1 MVENGGGGMDAVAS
15 EVAEVQAVEMLQE
28 VSPDALVQIDD
39 EGTVLGGRSRCTA
52 DAPPSERCNERIGR
66 SAWYMVAEA
75 PVPANASLDFASA
88 VVGAAGRWRRYELP
102 CAVAGLR
109 AVASVSQWWEEAAT
123 VTQVNERKA
132 ERALRGP
139 SAVVASRRRTQKR
152 LSIRLEKRCP
162 EWH

>member
-88 VVGAAGRWRRYELP
+88 VTS
-102 CAVAGLR
+102 
-109 AVASVSQWWEEAAT
+109 ASVAVLGTWSLRRPCPRT
-123 VTQVNERKA
+123 RLSTS
-132 ERALRGP
+132 RAL
-139 SAVVASRRRTQKR
+139 
-152 LSIRLEKRCP
+152 
-162 EWH
+162 